1 MVDDK
6 DIFTAANL
14 LIKQHGDT
22 ADIAAAQRIDELAE
36 RGDLDGVAVWRR
48 ILRAVKELTNTER
61 DGPAN

>member
-6 DIFTAANL
+6 DIYIAADL

-22 ADIAAAQRIDELAE
+22 ADVAAAQRIDELAV
-36 RGDLDGVAVWRR
+36 RGDLDGVAVWKR
-48 ILRAVKELTNTER
+48 IQRAVSELTNTER